1 MQGTRVHSLLQ
12 EDSTRCGAT
21 KPVSQNYSACALE
34 PTLHNRRSHSNEK
47 PVHRKLESN
56 PRLLQL
62 EEATCSNKD
71 PAQLKTEKNSKT

>member
-12 EDSTRCGAT
+12 EDSTCCEAT
-21 KPVSQNYSACALE
+21 KPVSQNYWACALE
-34 PTLHNRRSHSNEK
+34 PTLHNRSPSNEK
-47 PVHRKLESN
+47 SVHRKLESN

-71 PAQLKTEKNSKT
+71 PAQLKIEKNSKT